1 MNLRRMSLSSGEK
14 IALIGNLAT
23 MLGAGIPILE
33 AVDSLLTDS
42 KGNSSK
48 VLDALKTDLMQGK
61 HIHNSFSAFPNVFDS
76 VTISLL
82 KAAEEAGTLETT
94 LVDLKDHIQKETE
107 FIDKIKLALVYP
119 ILISIVFVGVLIVIL
134 LVVVPKISTVFSRLK
149 VELPLPT
156 RILIIVSDTLIHRT
170 LYLGIG
176 FAVGLLLLWFIMRQ
190 FKPFFLNL
198 FYSLPVIRGLVKMI
212 DLTRFSRTL
221 HLLLSSGIPIDSA
234 LELCKNVVMRRST
247 AQVIIKSREMIL
259 SGKRLADGLRSVK
272 GVIPSI
278 MIKLVEAGEKSGTL
292 DKSMADLSV
301 HLDYQVSNAL
311 RTLTSILEPVM
322 LLVVGLSVGGM
333 MLAIIAP
340 IYGLIS
346 QVNAR

>member
-1 MNLRRMSLSSGEK
+1 MTFRHLSLSSNDK

-33 AVDSLLTDS
+33 AVDSLLADS
-42 KGNSSK
+42 KGNSKK
-48 VLDALKTDLMQGK
+48 VLDHLKADLMQGK
-61 HIHNSFSAFPNVFDS
+61 HLYNSFGNFPQVFDS

-94 LVDLKDHIQKETE
+94 LVDLKDHIQKESE
-107 FIDKIKLALVYP
+107 FVDKIKLALVYP
-119 ILISIVFVGVLIVIL
+119 VIISIVFLGVLIVIL
-134 LVVVPKISTVFSRLK
+134 LVVVPKIASVFSRLK
-149 VELPLPT
+149 VQLPLPT
-156 RILIIVSDTLIHRT
+156 RILISVSNLLIHQT
-170 LYLGIG
+170 LPLAIG
-176 FAVGLLLLWFIMRQ
+176 MSVGLVVFWFILRQ

-198 FYSLPVIRGLVKMI
+198 FYSLPVVRGLVKMI

-234 LELCKNVVMRRST
+234 LELCKNVVMRRTT
-247 AQVIIKSREMIL
+247 AQVIVKSREMIL

-272 GVIPSI
+272 GVIPGI
-278 MIKLVEAGEKSGTL
+278 MIKLVEAGEKSGSL
-292 DKSMADLSV
+292 DKSMAELSV
-301 HLDYQVSNAL
+301 HLDYQVTNAL
-311 RTLTSILEPVM
+311 RTLISILEPTM

-340 IYGLIS
+340 IYGLIG